1 MTVSCERNE
10 SCVCFHDVNRIF
22 VDDRR
27 GSVAALTDITLR
39 CEPGRL
45 TCVLGPSG
53 CGKTTL
59 LRLAAGL
66 DSPTTGGVTI
76 AGRPTCPPRP
86 EMRLAMVSQEGD
98 LLPWMNIQDNVAL
111 GLEIRGVGRKHRL
124 ARARRTLRRLRLPD
138 DVDRALPHQLSGGM
152 RQRVA
157 LARALCSQPEVLLMD
172 EPFASLDEP
181 TRYHLQ
187 DLLVDVWRSSRR
199 TILFVTHSL
208 EEAVYLA
215 DRIVIL
221 AGGRIRGDMPLDLPR
236 PRDRMAKDFIGRM
249 LEVRELFARSAL
261 EGQAE

>member
-1 MTVSCERNE
+1 
-10 SCVCFHDVNRIF
+10 
-22 VDDRR
+22 
-27 GSVAALTDITLR
+27 
-39 CEPGRL
+39 
-45 TCVLGPSG
+45 
-53 CGKTTL
+53 
-59 LRLAAGL
+59 
-66 DSPTTGGVTI
+66 
-76 AGRPTCPPRP
+76 
-86 EMRLAMVSQEGD
+86 MRLAMVSQEGD

-111 GLEIRGVGRKHRL
+111 GLEIRGVRRRRRL

-138 DVDRALPHQLSGGM
+138 DVARALPHQLSGGM

-187 DLLVDVWRSSRR
+187 DLLIDVWRSSRR

-221 AGGRIRGDMPLDLPR
+221 AGGRIRGEMTLDLPR
-236 PRDRMAKDFIGRM
+236 PRDRMGRPFIARM
-249 LEVRELFARSAL
+249 LEVRELFARAAL
-261 EGQAE
+261 EGQVE